1 VLDRHLKEE
10 GAVRQ
15 EEIISQIKSACV
27 NAGLPEP
34 DVIVPDKHSAIEG
47 APSAQPSGKAPEWMR
62 WRLPSS
68 LASRFLTHAVI
79 RFSEPVEGP
88 VILGAGRFVGLGLCR
103 PIVHAEDLA

>member
-1 VLDRHLKEE
+1 
-10 GAVRQ
+10 
-15 EEIISQIKSACV
+15 
-27 NAGLPEP
+27 
-34 DVIVPDKHSAIEG
+34 
-47 APSAQPSGKAPEWMR
+47 MR